1 MELFHSG
8 ALLGIG
14 RMRMKHLMAGIKK
27 IDTLLY
33 IIAGLVLVTLVLVT
47 LTDVILRNFGHPI
60 TGSMEII
67 QFGGAI
73 VFGFSVPF
81 ATFLKA
87 QVQVDLITEK
97 LKPGTRRIVNIFTR
111 ILGILLFL
119 FIAYNFFL
127 YGGDV
132 KRTGEVSSSFKIPYY
147 PVVYALAFSFLFQS
161 LTIVYDLIEV
171 VRGDDAAEKAGEA

>member
-1 MELFHSG
+1 
-8 ALLGIG
+8 
-14 RMRMKHLMAGIKK
+14 MAGIRK
-27 IDTLLY
+27 IDALLY
-33 IIAGLVLVTLVLVT
+33 IIAGSVLVVMVLVT

-67 QFGGAI
+67 QYGGAI

-97 LKPGTRRIVNIFTR
+97 LKPGPQRIVNIVTR
-111 ILGILLFL
+111 TLGILLFL
-119 FIAYNFFL
+119 FISYNFFL

-147 PVVYALAFSFLFQS
+147 PIVYALAFSFLLQS
-161 LTIVYDLIEV
+161 LTILYDLVEV
-171 VRGDDAAEKAGEA
+171 VRGTTNEEKAGEA

>member
-1 MELFHSG
+1 
-8 ALLGIG
+8 
-14 RMRMKHLMAGIKK
+14 MKHLMAGIKK
-27 IDTLLY
+27 IDSLLY
-33 IIAGLVLVTLVLVT
+33 VIAGVVLVVLVLVTLA
-47 LTDVILRNFGHPI
+47 DVILRNFGYPI

-67 QFGGAI
+67 QYGGAI

-97 LKPGTRRIVNIFTR
+97 LKPGPQRIVSIVTR
-111 ILGILLFL
+111 IIGILLFL

-132 KRTGEVSSSFKIPYY
+132 RRTGEVSSSFKIPYY
-147 PVVYALAFSFLFQS
+147 PIVYALAFSFLLQS

-171 VRGDDAAEKAGEA
+171 VRGDDAGKKEGVA